1 MTALLDTLLLCA
13 VDSADGSER
22 QRATNGRY
30 VRDCRTTERWHV
42 PPASAAA
49 ERRQQTVE
57 SHESS
62 IESVQLSNYRQQR
75 QQGGYRVFT
84 RPRKTNVASLRYY
97 VIRSWSIHVWHVAC
111 VSCMY
116 VYTLMLVVLLNTRTF
131 YSVNVGLPAYGR
143 RSELNDASISLRV
156 VRWRHLWAAPPGGTC
171 GGTTYPALLHPVP
184 RRGYKYNEI
193 HIRLQH
199 LEIINWIYFEDG

>member
-30 VRDCRTTERWHV
+30 VRDCRTTERWHES
-42 PPASAAA
+42 PASAVA

-62 IESVQLSNYRQQR
+62 IESVQLSNDRQQR
-75 QQGGYRVFT
+75 QQDGYRVFT

-97 VIRSWSIHVWHVAC
+97 VIRSWFIHVWNVAC
-111 VSCMY
+111 VSLYAYFVCPSEYSYILFRERRPACVWKKIWTQWRKYFAASRKMAP
-116 VYTLMLVVLLNTRTF
+116 LMGGATGGVPCTF
-131 YSVNVGLPAYGR
+131 
-143 RSELNDASISLRV
+143 
-156 VRWRHLWAAPPGGTC
+156 AACAPQGVQVQRNSHSTA
-171 GGTTYPALLHPVP
+171 AL
-184 RRGYKYNEI
+184 GNY
-193 HIRLQH
+193 
-199 LEIINWIYFEDG
+199 